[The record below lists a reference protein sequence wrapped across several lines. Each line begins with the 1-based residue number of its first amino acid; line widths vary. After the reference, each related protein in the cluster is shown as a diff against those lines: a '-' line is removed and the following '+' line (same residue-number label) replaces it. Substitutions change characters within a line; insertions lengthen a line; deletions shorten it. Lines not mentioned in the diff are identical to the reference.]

1 MRIHFLLRFSCDA
14 RRYPDSQN
22 TSGIP
27 DGVHAEPV
35 RQTVASGKAIEERE
49 DASLYKENF
58 RPFFPTR
65 KLREL
70 FLNSRPALIVL
81 ECAMVFEDP
90 NGSTLL

>member
-1 MRIHFLLRFSCDA
+1 MIDIRIPLSALMRIHFLLRFSCDA

-58 RPFFPTR
+58 RPFFLPHSH
-65 KLREL
+65 EEA
-70 FLNSRPALIVL
+70 P
-81 ECAMVFEDP
+81 
-90 NGSTLL
+90 